1 MSSFQVFPAM
11 DLRKGKV
18 VRLVQG
24 DPRQETIYAE
34 DPEKVAGKWLSAGAI
49 WLHVVDLDGA
59 LDETF
64 TPNREALAAVVDTGA
79 RVQFGGGLR
88 AIGEMA
94 EVLRS
99 GVSRLILG
107 TAAAESPEL
116 VQEAVDRFGPE
127 RIGIGIDVRSG
138 KVRVRG
144 WAHDSG
150 LEPLELA
157 SRLYEM
163 GVRTVV
169 HTDIQRDGL
178 GQGLN
183 VEAARSLS
191 EASGLRVIGSGGV
204 ASLNDVQ
211 RAREGGLSGVIIG
224 RALYEGAIALPEA
237 LKC

>member
-1 MSSFQVFPAM
+1 MASFQVFPAM
-11 DLRKGKV
+11 DLKNGKV
-18 VRLVQG
+18 VRLAQG
-24 DPRQETIYAE
+24 DPGRETIYSE
-34 DPEKVAGKWLSAGAI
+34 DPEQVAGKWLSAGAMWI
-49 WLHVVDLDGA
+49 HVVDLDGA
-59 LDETF
+59 LDESF
-64 TPNREALAAVVDTGA
+64 TPNREALAAVLGAGA

-88 AIGEMA
+88 AIDEMA
-94 EVLRS
+94 EVLES

-144 WAHDSG
+144 WARDSG

-157 SRLYEM
+157 RRLYEM
-163 GVRTVV
+163 GIRTVV

-183 VEAARSLS
+183 VEASQSLA
-191 EASGLRVIGSGGV
+191 EASGLSVIGSGGV
-204 ASLNDVQ
+204 ASLNDVR
-211 RAREGGLSGVIIG
+211 RARESGLSGVIIG
-224 RALYEGAIALPEA
+224 RALYEGSIALPEA

>member
-1 MSSFQVFPAM
+1 MSSFHVFPAI

-18 VRLVQG
+18 VRLSQG
-24 DPRQETIYAE
+24 DPRRERIYSE
-34 DPEKVAGKWLSAGAI
+34 DPEEVAGSWQTQGAI

-64 TPNREALAAVVDTGA
+64 APNRKALAAVVNTGA

-94 EVLRS
+94 EVLES

-107 TAAAESPEL
+107 TAAAESPWL
-116 VQEAVDRFGPE
+116 VQEAVDRFGPD

-138 KVRVRG
+138 RVQVRG
-144 WAHDSG
+144 WARDSG

-157 SRLYEM
+157 NRLYEV

-183 VEAARSLS
+183 VEASRSLS

-204 ASLNDVQ
+204 ASLNDVR
-211 RAREGGLSGVIIG
+211 RARQGGLSGVIIG
-224 RALYEGAIALPEA
+224 RALYDGAIALPEA
-237 LKC
+237 VKC

>member
-1 MSSFQVFPAM
+1 MTSFRVFPAM

-18 VRLVQG
+18 VRLAQG
-24 DPRQETIYAE
+24 DPHRETIYSE

-49 WLHVVDLDGA
+49 WIHVVDLDGA

-64 TPNREALAAVVDTGA
+64 TPNREALAAVLNAGA

-94 EVLRS
+94 EVLES

-116 VQEAVDRFGPE
+116 VREAVDRFGPD

-150 LEPLELA
+150 LEPMQLA
-157 SRLYEM
+157 NRLYEM

-183 VEAARSLS
+183 VEAARSLA
-191 EASGLRVIGSGGV
+191 ETSGLSVIGSGGV
-204 ASLNDVQ
+204 SSLDDVR

-224 RALYEGAIALPEA
+224 RALYEGAIRLPEA
-237 LKC
+237 LNC

>member
-1 MSSFQVFPAM
+1 MTSFQVFPAM
-11 DLRKGKV
+11 DLKNGKV
-18 VRLVQG
+18 VRLAQG
-24 DPRQETIYAE
+24 DPARETVYSE
-34 DPEKVAGKWLSAGAI
+34 DPEKVAGKWLSAGAKWI
-49 WLHVVDLDGA
+49 HVVDLDGA
-59 LDETF
+59 LDEKF
-64 TPNREALAAVVDTGA
+64 TPNRKALAAVLSAGA

-88 AIGEMA
+88 AIDEMGEVF
-94 EVLRS
+94 ES

-116 VQEAVDRFGPE
+116 VQEAVDRFGPA

-144 WAHDSG
+144 WAHNSG

-157 SRLYEM
+157 SRLYAM

-183 VEAARSLS
+183 VEAARSLA
-191 EASGLRVIGSGGV
+191 EASRLSVIGSGGV
-204 ASLNDVQ
+204 ASLNDVR

-224 RALYEGAIALPEA
+224 RALYEGSIALSEA
-237 LKC
+237 LNC

>member
-1 MSSFQVFPAM
+1 MPSFQVFPAM

-24 DPRQETIYAE
+24 DPRRETIYAE
-34 DPEKVAGKWLSAGAI
+34 DPVEAADRWLAAGAN

-59 LDETF
+59 LEETF
-64 TPNREALAAVVDTGA
+64 TPNREALAAVVNTGA

-88 AIGEMA
+88 AIDEMA
-94 EVLRS
+94 EVLES

-107 TAAAESPEL
+107 TAASESPEL
-116 VQEAVDRFGPE
+116 VQAAIDRFGPR

-138 KVRVRG
+138 KVQVRG

-157 SRLYEM
+157 SRLYRI
-163 GVRTVV
+163 GVRSVV
-169 HTDIQRDGL
+169 YTDIQRDGL

-183 VEAARSLS
+183 VEAARSLADS
-191 EASGLRVIGSGGV
+191 TGLQVIGSGGV
-204 ASLNDVQ
+204 ASLDDVR
-211 RAREGGLSGVIIG
+211 RARESGLSGVIIG
-224 RALYEGAIALPEA
+224 RALYDGAIALTEA
-237 LKC
+237 LNC